1 MFDNVVWTV
10 WILFLIL
17 DLKIKN
23 TFYLCFYRRAIYWID
38 NVNVICLS
46 SLLLYCF
53 YSAHT
58 DINLSKCWDL
68 IFLNLVPCWMYHILH
83 PITNYFYIILFNITN
98 IQVVCEFRTTIVRP
112 YGIYRPVFSTRNCIY
127 TVLWTMFAIYSQF
140 PPLKMYFHRF
150 AIVHAFLVLTSLDQS
165 PDPFYARDQVFHRRV
180 VTLNHWLVPAQLPQ
194 GVYFHLVYFRQFI
207 RCVIALRLCVMNTL
221 NSG

>member
-38 NVNVICLS
+38 NVNVICLI

-68 IFLNLVPCWMYHILH
+68 IFLNSVPCWMYHILH

-98 IQVVCEFRTTIVRP
+98 SQVLYANFELQLSDLMEFTDRFFRLEIVFTLY
-112 YGIYRPVFSTRNCIY
+112 YGPCLQFTPNSLLLKCIST
-127 TVLWTMFAIYSQF
+127 V
-140 PPLKMYFHRF
+140 
-150 AIVHAFLVLTSLDQS
+150 SLS
-165 PDPFYARDQVFHRRV
+165 FMPI
-180 VTLNHWLVPAQLPQ
+180 W
-194 GVYFHLVYFRQFI
+194 
-207 RCVIALRLCVMNTL
+207 C
-221 NSG
+221 